1 VRILCMPQAFKGSLS
16 AHEAANAMA
25 RGCRAALPQAE
36 AVALPMA
43 DGGDDTL
50 DVLVGATGGQYFE
63 AEVRG
68 PLGAPVRARWGALGG
83 GGPAVVEMARAS
95 GLRLLDPARLD
106 PRAASTYGT
115 GELIREALDRGYR
128 DILIG
133 VGGSA
138 TVDGGAGAVS
148 ALGVRFLDAAGEPLS
163 PGGAALGALDSI
175 DVAGLDPR
183 LGEARVRVACDVD
196 IPMSGPDGPRKYMEQ
211 KGCGP
216 ADMDLLSAC
225 LDRYCE
231 VVRAAAGVDLLSTPR
246 SGPAGGLAGGLQA
259 FLGAELLN
267 GAALVLG
274 FIGTTARFGA
284 ADLVLTGEGRLDA
297 GTLDGKGTLAVAHAA
312 CAADVPVI
320 AVCGRIDLMPE
331 ELRPHGIVASETLDK
346 GSPPDA
352 PPDGAA
358 AMVEAATKR
367 AVLRW
372 ADRPRGGGAGV

>member
-1 VRILCMPQAFKGSLS
+1 MPQAFKGSLS

-115 GELIREALDRGYR
+115 GELICAALDRGYR
-128 DILIG
+128 DILVG

-148 ALGVRFLDAAGEPLS
+148 ALGVRFLDAAGDPLP
-163 PGGAALGALDSI
+163 PGGASPGALDSI
-175 DVAGLDPR
+175 DLADLDPR
-183 LGEARVRVACDVD
+183 LADTRLRVACDVD
-196 IPMSGPDGPRKYMEQ
+196 IPMTGPDGPRKFMEQ
-211 KGCGP
+211 KGCD
-216 ADMDLLSAC
+216 ADDMDLLSDC
-225 LDRYCE
+225 LERYCE
-231 VVRAAAGVDLLSTPR
+231 VVRASTGVDLLATPR
-246 SGPAGGLAGGLQA
+246 SGPAGGLAGGLHA

-267 GAALVLG
+267 GAALVLD
-274 FIGTTARFGA
+274 FIGPTARFGA
-284 ADLVLTGEGRLDA
+284 ADLVLTGEGRLDL

-320 AVCGRIDLMPE
+320 AVCGRIDLTPE
-331 ELRPHGIVASETLDK
+331 ELLPHGVVMSEEL
-346 GSPPDA
+346 GVQSSPDMSPKR
-352 PPDGAA
+352 AA
-358 AMVEAATKR
+358 ALLEAATKR

>member
-1 VRILCMPQAFKGSLS
+1 MPQAFKGTLS
-16 AHEAANAMA
+16 AHEAAEAMA
-25 RGCRAALPQAE
+25 RGCRGALPHAE
-36 AVALPMA
+36 AIALPMA

-95 GLRLLDPARLD
+95 GLRLLDPERLN

-115 GELIREALDRGYR
+115 GELIRAALDRGYR
-128 DILIG
+128 DVLVG

-138 TVDGGAGAVS
+138 TVDGGAGALS
-148 ALGVRFLDAAGEPLS
+148 ALGVRFLDAGGEVLP
-163 PGGAALGALDSI
+163 PGGAALGALASI
-175 DVAGLDPR
+175 DADGLDPR
-183 LGEARVRVACDVD
+183 LAGSRVRVACDVD
-196 IPMSGPDGPRKYMEQ
+196 IPMTGPEGPRKFMEQ
-211 KGCGP
+211 KGCDE

-225 LDRYCE
+225 LGRYCE
-231 VVRAAAGVDLLSTPR
+231 VVRAATGVDLLATLR
-246 SGPAGGLAGGLQA
+246 SGPAGGLAGGLHA

-267 GAALVLG
+267 GAALVLD
-274 FIGTTARFGA
+274 FIGPTARFDR

-312 CAADVPVI
+312 REAGAPAI
-320 AVCGRIDLMPE
+320 AVCGGIDIGPE
-331 ELRPHGIVASETLDK
+331 DLLPHGIVASEGLRDES
-346 GSPPDA
+346 SPEAA
-352 PPDGAA
+352 PERAA
-358 AMVEAATKR
+358 ALVEAATKR

-372 ADRPRGGGAGV
+372 LERPRGGGAGV